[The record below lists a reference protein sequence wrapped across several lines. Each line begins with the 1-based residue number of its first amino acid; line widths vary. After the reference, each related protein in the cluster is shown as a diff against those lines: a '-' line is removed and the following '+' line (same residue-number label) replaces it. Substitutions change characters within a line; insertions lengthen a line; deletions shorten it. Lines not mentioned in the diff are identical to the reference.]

1 MSPIKLLLLAGL
13 VVAMSCSN
21 PATETPPEPAEDS
34 ASSGESAVPVQA
46 FPGFIRFLQQ
56 QDSAFDPS
64 RMTGGEIEQ
73 AQTMAALPLD
83 SAAIRPFKPYLLYN
97 TDSSLAID
105 LVIYNYFPHERGT
118 RLVFEEAGPDYEAA
132 VIDFRSGQR
141 RRLLFFGTSGR
152 IMDARWLDD
161 HTIAMAGSMSQ
172 KGDSLFQPAVWIFDV
187 KSGVK
192 KMYTYPD
199 LITGQIEG
207 YKGSLPQLP
216 GQ

>member
-1 MSPIKLLLLAGL
+1 MSPIKFLLLAGL

-34 ASSGESAVPVQA
+34 ASSDESAVPVQA
-46 FPGFIRFLQQ
+46 LPGFIRFLQQ

-64 RMTGGEIEQ
+64 RMSGGEIEQ
-73 AQTMAALPLD
+73 SQTIAALPLD
-83 SAAIRPFKPYLLYN
+83 TAAIRPYKPYLLYN
-97 TDSSLAID
+97 TDSSMAID
-105 LVIYNYFPHERGT
+105 LVSYNYFPHERGT

-141 RRLLFFGTSGR
+141 KRLLFFGTTGR
-152 IMDARWLDD
+152 IMDARWLDE
-161 HTIAMAGSMSQ
+161 HTIAMAGSVLE
-172 KGDSLFQPAVWIFDV
+172 KGALLFQPAVWIFDV

-192 KMYTYPD
+192 KLYTYPD
-199 LITGQIEG
+199 VISGQTEA